1 LPRSKIKTAVYILVF
16 VIAWLPLLLPFLPG
30 SSAMN
35 VPYGID
41 FSIYNPL
48 YNGCQQFR
56 MELNIKGYEV
66 RPLLSS
72 LSVLSRYPE
81 STFLI
86 IGPSMPYF
94 NPVEVSQ
101 LANFVRGGGGLLIAD
116 DFGTANTLLIQLFPM
131 LGIPIDIINPPF
143 TRHILYEPTD
153 ANLTAWTSAP
163 VITIF
168 NTNYTF
174 TQGVS
179 QIVLNFACTLANV
192 LPDNMVATSPPLSWL
207 DVDNNF
213 VIDTPPDVQGA
224 QCVVAAYDLKQ
235 LMIGSGRIVLVS
247 DPSIFNDD
255 MINRAD
261 NRIFVTNIVDWLA
274 QGRIGP
280 NYPII
285 VDEAHLALSAVSY
298 ARIFGSIMGYINWAS
313 SSWLIAPIYPVLLA
327 YVIWRWLPREKKPG
341 PLSPTE
347 VFMRRGKTF
356 FSEKMTWYTQYQLY
370 GHAVRL
376 LYRRLKRELVRQL
389 GLKEGFSVDEA
400 VKAAVAKNP
409 SIKEKELRRLFDF
422 CEEISAGRRQLFM
435 SKFEFL
441 DLFFHMQKLL
451 ESVR

>member
-1 LPRSKIKTAVYILVF
+1 LPRSKIKTAVYIVVF
-16 VIAWLPLLLPFLPG
+16 VIAWLPLLLPLLPG
-30 SSAMN
+30 NTAMN
-35 VPYGID
+35 ISYGID
-41 FSIYNPL
+41 FSIYNPF

-56 MELNIKGYEV
+56 ADLNIKGYEV

-72 LSVLSRYPE
+72 LSVLSRYPD
-81 STFLI
+81 STYLI

-101 LANFVRGGGGLLIAD
+101 LANFVREGGGLLIAD

-131 LGIPIDIINPPF
+131 LGIPIDILNPPF

-153 ANLTAWTSAP
+153 ANLTSWTSAP

-168 NTNYTF
+168 NANYTF

-179 QIVLNFACTLANV
+179 QVVLNFACTLANV
-192 LPDNMVATSPPLSWL
+192 QYGNVVATSSLLSWL

-213 VIDTPPDVQGA
+213 VIDTPPDVQGP
-224 QCVVAAYDLKQ
+224 QYVVAAYDLKQ
-235 LMIGSGRIVLVS
+235 MKLGSGRIVLVS

-261 NRIFVTNIVDWLA
+261 NRIFATNIVDWLA
-274 QGRIGP
+274 QGRVGP
-280 NYPII
+280 YYPII
-285 VDEAHLALSAVSY
+285 VDEAHLALPATSY
-298 ARIFGSIMGYINWAS
+298 ARIFGSMMGYINWAS
-313 SSWLIAPIYPVLLA
+313 STWWTAPIYPVLL
-327 YVIWRWLPREKKPG
+327 VISIWFWLPRGKKPE

-356 FSEKMTWYTQYQLY
+356 FSEKMMWYTQYQLY
-370 GHAVRL
+370 GNAVKL

-409 SIKEKELRRLFDF
+409 SIKEKEVRKLFDL
-422 CEEISAGRRQLFM
+422 CEEISAGRKQMFM
-435 SKFEFL
+435 SKIEFL
-441 DLFFHMQKLL
+441 DLFFQMQRLL

>member
-1 LPRSKIKTAVYILVF
+1 
-16 VIAWLPLLLPFLPG
+16 
-30 SSAMN
+30 MN
-35 VPYGID
+35 IPYGID

-56 MELNIKGYEV
+56 VELNIKGYEV

-72 LSVLSRYPE
+72 LSVLSRYPN

-131 LGIPIDIINPPF
+131 LGIPIDITNPPF

-163 VITIF
+163 VISIF
-168 NTNYTF
+168 NANYTF

-179 QIVLNFACTLANV
+179 QVVLNFACTLANIQPGNV
-192 LPDNMVATSPPLSWL
+192 VATSSLLSWL

-213 VIDTPPDVQGA
+213 VIDAPPDVQGA

-235 LMIGSGRIVLVS
+235 IMIGSGRIVLVS

-274 QGRIGP
+274 QGRVGST
-280 NYPII
+280 YPII
-285 VDEAHLALSAVSY
+285 VDETHLALPAASY
-298 ARIFGSIMGYINWAS
+298 ARIFGSMMGYINWAS
-313 SSWLIAPIYPVLLA
+313 SSWLIAPIYPLLLA

-356 FSEKMTWYTQYQLY
+356 FSEKMMWYTQYQLY
-370 GHAVRL
+370 GNAVKL

-409 SIKEKELRRLFDF
+409 SINEKEVRRLFNL
-422 CEEISAGRRQLFM
+422 CEEISAGRRQMFM

-441 DLFFHMQKLL
+441 DLFFQMQKLL